1 MRSWDIFKVVSSLSA
16 VVGTLIVLSALWILI
31 EVGQARRNVKALREQ
46 NARADDDFNS
56 SDKYLGPEHKEE
68 FKNLVSRAKV
78 DDQDAETKTSRL
90 SRRLSSKSSPTKVG
104 PNSVTI

>member
-31 EVGQARRNVKALREQ
+31 EVGQARRNVKALRQE

-56 SDKYLGPEHKEE
+56 SDQYLDNYPAQKEE
-68 FKNLVSRAKV
+68 FENLVSRAKV
-78 DDQDAETKTSRL
+78 DDQEVATKTSRP
-90 SRRLSSKSSPTKVG
+90 SRRSSSKSGPTKVS
-104 PNSVTI
+104 PN